1 MLLAIDVGNTN
12 VTIGV
17 YDGEELRATW
27 RIATDPARLAD
38 EYAVFIDSLFLLDG
52 ISNSSISAAVFA
64 SVVPPLSSV
73 FEDVL
78 RRHFD
83 VVPLRVGAGV
93 KTGLR
98 ILYEDPREVGADRIV
113 DAVAA
118 LRLHKP
124 PLIVVDVG
132 TATVFDAISRDGD
145 YLGGAIAPGI
155 GVAADALAQKAAM
168 LRRIDL
174 RPPRTAVGTNT
185 TAAMQS
191 GIIFGYLEL
200 IEGMVR
206 RFKAEIGED
215 AWVVAT
221 GGFAQLLSQHTRS
234 FDHVD
239 PNLTL
244 NGLRLVYEMN
254 TPATPSQ
261 PVADVGTGA

>member
-17 YDGEELRATW
+17 FNNEDLRATW
-27 RIATDPARLAD
+27 RISTDTAKLAD
-38 EYAVFIDSLFLLDG
+38 EYAVIIDNLLALG
-52 ISNSSISAAVFA
+52 GLTKATVRQAVFA
-64 SVVPPLSSV
+64 SVVPQLASV
-73 FEDVL
+73 FEDML
-78 RRHFD
+78 RRHFG
-83 VVPLRVGAGV
+83 VEPLRVGAGV

-118 LRLHKP
+118 LRLHAP

-132 TATVFDAISRDGD
+132 TAIVFDAVSREGD

-168 LRRIDL
+168 LRGVDL
-174 RPPRTAVGTNT
+174 RPPRRAVGTNT

-191 GIIFGYLEL
+191 GILFGYVEL

-206 RFKAEIGED
+206 RFKAEIGAD
-215 AWVVAT
+215 AWVVGT
-221 GGFAQLLSQHTRS
+221 GGWSTLVGQLTKA
-234 FDHVD
+234 FDHID
-239 PNLTL
+239 QNLTL
-244 NGLRLVYEMN
+244 DGLRLVYEMN
-254 TPATPSQ
+254 LPNEGLATR
-261 PVADVGTGA
+261 

>member
-1 MLLAIDVGNTN
+1 MLLAIDIGNTN
-12 VTIGV
+12 VTVGV
-17 YDGEELRATW
+17 FDGKELCATW
-27 RIATDPARLAD
+27 RVASDVARLAD
-38 EYAVFIDSLFLLDG
+38 EYAAVIQSLLVLQG
-52 ISNSSISAAVFA
+52 IEKQEVREAVLA
-64 SVVPPLSSV
+64 SVVPSLTSV
-73 FEDVL
+73 FEDVC
-78 RRHFD
+78 RRYFG
-83 VVPLRVGAGV
+83 VTPLRVGAGV

-132 TATVFDAISRDGD
+132 TATVFDAISREGD

-155 GVAADALAQKAAM
+155 GVATDALAQKAAL
-168 LRRIDL
+168 LRRVDL
-174 RPPRTAVGTNT
+174 RPPRHAIGNNT

-191 GIIFGYLEL
+191 GILYGYVGL

-206 RFKAEIGED
+206 RFRDEIGED

-221 GGFAQLLSQHTRS
+221 GGWAALLSQLTTV

-239 PNLTL
+239 PDLTL
-244 NGLRLVYEMN
+244 NGLRIIYELN
-254 TPATPSQ
+254 EALS
-261 PVADVGTGA
+261 

>member
-17 YDGEELRATW
+17 FDGDDLRATW
-27 RIATDPARLAD
+27 RIATDTAKLAD
-38 EYAVFIDSLFLLDG
+38 EYAVIIDNLLSLSGLSKLAV
-52 ISNSSISAAVFA
+52 SQAVFA
-64 SVVPPLSSV
+64 SVVPPLTSV
-73 FEDVL
+73 FEDML

-83 VVPLRVGAGV
+83 IEALRVGAGV

-118 LRLHKP
+118 LRLHAP
-124 PLIVVDVG
+124 PLIIVDVG
-132 TATVFDAISRDGD
+132 TAIVFDAVSREGD

-174 RPPRTAVGTNT
+174 RPPRRAVGTNT
-185 TAAMQS
+185 AAAMQS
-191 GIIFGYLEL
+191 GILFGYAEL

-206 RFKAEIGED
+206 RFKAEIGSD
-215 AWVVAT
+215 AWVVGT
-221 GGFAQLLSQHTRS
+221 GGWASLVGQLTTAFNQI
-234 FDHVD
+234 DQD
-239 PNLTL
+239 LTL
-244 NGLRLVYEMN
+244 NGLRLVFEMN
-254 TPATPSQ
+254 Q
-261 PVADVGTGA
+261 PNEGALLR

>member
-1 MLLAIDVGNTN
+1 MLLAIDIGNTN
-12 VTIGV
+12 VTLGV
-17 YDGEELRATW
+17 YAGSDLRGTW
-27 RIATDPARLAD
+27 RVATDTARLAD
-38 EYAVFIDSLFLLDG
+38 EYAAVIMSLLQLSELSKNDID
-52 ISNSSISAAVFA
+52 AAVYA
-64 SVVPPLSSV
+64 SVVPSLSSV
-73 FEDVL
+73 FEDVC

-83 VVPLRVGAGV
+83 VVPLRIGAGV
-93 KTGLR
+93 RTGLR

-118 LRLHKP
+118 LRLHAP

-132 TATVFDAISRDGD
+132 TAIVFDAISRDGD

-155 GVAADALAQKAAM
+155 GIATDALAQKAAL

-174 RPPRTAVGTNT
+174 RPPKHAVGNNT

-191 GIIFGYLEL
+191 GILFGYKGL
-200 IEGMVR
+200 IEEMIR
-206 RFKAEIGED
+206 LFKSEIGED

-221 GGFAQLLSQHTRS
+221 GGWAGLMSQLTKS

-244 NGLRLVYEMN
+244 DGLRFVFEMN
-254 TPATPSQ
+254 EVPA
-261 PVADVGTGA
+261 

>member
-17 YDGEELRATW
+17 FDEQELRATW
-27 RIATDPARLAD
+27 RIATDQARLAD
-38 EYAVFIDSLFLLDG
+38 EYAVFLDNLLLLDG
-52 ISNSSISAAVFA
+52 LSKSMITAAVFA
-64 SVVPPLSSV
+64 CVVPPLSSV

-118 LRLHKP
+118 LRLHRP

-132 TATVFDAISRDGD
+132 TATVLDAVNRDGD
-145 YLGGAIAPGI
+145 YVGGAIAPGI
-155 GVAADALAQKAAM
+155 SVAADALAQKAAM

-174 RPPRTAVGTNT
+174 RPPRTAIGTNT

-191 GIIFGYLEL
+191 GILLGYTDL

-206 RFKAEIGED
+206 RFKAEIGDD
-215 AWVVAT
+215 AWVVGT
-221 GGFAQLLSQHTRS
+221 GGWAQLLAQLTRV

-254 TPATPSQ
+254 DTSTKPAAGQ
-261 PVADVGTGA
+261 EA